1 MRPSYKLSAFVQFLL
16 VSQVCF
22 CCLTSADAIEI
33 TCSVSTNA
41 TLFAL
46 PPNFNYG
53 RFISDAAGSI
63 YAGTAGKWSS
73 DGNLIWSN
81 LYVGAPRGIAVNTG
95 NLVVTGTDGQ
105 NILTVVYDQNGAA
118 MWTNL
123 YHGAGSQQDRGEVA
137 AIAGGGTVLTG
148 GSSSRAGLP
157 SAWDAGVIKYGT
169 NGKPLWTNLI
179 GSPVVGGFVSAGAI
193 ALDTNDSAFFGVSR
207 QTPQGYDACLV
218 RYNSGGVP
226 QWTNHYDGG
235 GADFAASI
243 APANDGS
250 VYFAI
255 SSHAATSGYDFLLI
269 KYGPAGTPVWTNRF
283 DTPEHGNDYA
293 EQIVVDASG
302 LIYLCGE
309 SSGAAGVSSVLLVY
323 SPDGAL
329 LCSTTFGYV
338 PGWDD
343 WGVRIEMAASNRV
356 MVVEDFVSIGSPSY
370 YGALRLRY
378 RVTPSLGAAH
388 FTANQFSSV
397 VTGPPNA
404 PFIVEC
410 STNLIHWSSI
420 STNVVPASRATNMV
434 FNAGTPRQFYRLA
447 NP

>member
-73 DGNLIWSN
+73 DGNLIRSN

-179 GSPVVGGFVSAGAI
+179 GSPVVGGFVGGNGALDPAPRLALLDHP
-193 ALDTNDSAFFGVSR
+193 ALDTAIAFHPAHHQAR
-207 QTPQGYDACLV
+207 GYDPLRIEGRPLEV
-218 RYNSGGVP
+218 R
-226 QWTNHYDGG
+226 TAH
-235 GADFAASI
+235 
-243 APANDGS
+243 
-250 VYFAI
+250 
-255 SSHAATSGYDFLLI
+255 L
-269 KYGPAGTPVWTNRF
+269 
-283 DTPEHGNDYA
+283 
-293 EQIVVDASG
+293 
-302 LIYLCGE
+302 
-309 SSGAAGVSSVLLVY
+309 AAGQIEGAVHGLAQGRKVLEPAEAVLGKPVLVMGT
-323 SPDGAL
+323 DEAAL
-329 LCSTTFGYV
+329 LGVVQEPRDELIIQVAMERGLGRFRVVGLMQAGQMAHTALGDLEEGLHHMFPA
-338 PGWDD
+338 PG
-343 WGVRIEMAASNRV
+343 V
-356 MVVEDFVSIGSPSY
+356 
-370 YGALRLRY
+370 
-378 RVTPSLGAAH
+378 
-388 FTANQFSSV
+388 
-397 VTGPPNA
+397 
-404 PFIVEC
+404 
-410 STNLIHWSSI
+410 
-420 STNVVPASRATNMV
+420 
-434 FNAGTPRQFYRLA
+434 
-447 NP
+447 